1 MNNKKVKIINGPNLN
16 LLGTREPDIY
26 GGTTLAEIENMVKKY
41 VEDNSFA
48 FDLDFFQSNSE
59 GEIVESLQDA
69 GKNFNGVIINA
80 GGLTHTSVIILD
92 CLLAINIPKIEVHI
106 SNPFTREEFR
116 HNSYISK
123 GVNGLICGFG
133 ADSYLLAIDAMH
145 KIV

>member
-1 MNNKKVKIINGPNLN
+1 MNNKKIKIINGPNLN

-41 VEDNSFA
+41 VEENSFS

-69 GKNFNGVIINA
+69 GKNYNGVIINA

-92 CLLAINIPKIEVHI
+92 CLLAINIQKIEVHI

>member
-26 GGTTLAEIENMVKKY
+26 GGITLAEIENMVKKY
-41 VEDNSFA
+41 VKDNSFA

-69 GKNFNGVIINA
+69 GTNCNGVIINA

>member
-1 MNNKKVKIINGPNLN
+1 MINKKIKIINGPNLN

-26 GGTTLAEIENMVKKY
+26 GGNTLVEIENMIKHHVKENSY
-41 VEDNSFA
+41 V

-69 GKNFNGVIINA
+69 GKNCDGVIVNA

-116 HNSYISK
+116 HNSYISR
-123 GVNGLICGFG
+123 GVNGLICGLG
-133 ADSYLLAIDAMH
+133 ANSYLLAIDALH

>member
-1 MNNKKVKIINGPNLN
+1 MKNKKIKIINGPNLN

-26 GGTTLAEIENMVKKY
+26 GGTTLVEIENMIKMYVK
-41 VEDNSFA
+41 ENSYG
-48 FDLDFFQSNSE
+48 FDLNFFQSNSE

-69 GKNFNGVIINA
+69 GRNYNGVIINA

-116 HNSYISK
+116 HNSYLSK

>member
-26 GGTTLAEIENMVKKY
+26 GGTTLAEIENMVKNY
-41 VEDNSFA
+41 VKDNSFA

-69 GKNFNGVIINA
+69 GKTCSGVIINA

>member
-1 MNNKKVKIINGPNLN
+1 MKNKKIKIINGPNLN

-26 GGTTLAEIENMVKKY
+26 GGTTLVEIENMIKMYVK
-41 VEDNSFA
+41 ENSYG
-48 FDLDFFQSNSE
+48 FDLNFFQSNSE
-59 GEIVESLQDA
+59 GKIVESLQDA
-69 GKNFNGVIINA
+69 GRNYNGVIINA

-106 SNPFTREEFR
+106 TNLFTREEFR

-133 ADSYLLAIDAMH
+133 ANSYLLAIDAMH

>member
-1 MNNKKVKIINGPNLN
+1 MKNKKIKIINGPNLN

-26 GGTTLAEIENMVKKY
+26 GGNTLDDIENMIKGYVK
-41 VEDNSFA
+41 ENSFV
-48 FDLDFFQSNSE
+48 FDLEFFQSNSE

-69 GKNFNGVIINA
+69 GKKSDGIIINA

-116 HNSYISK
+116 HNSFISK

-133 ADSYLLAIDAMH
+133 ANSYLLAIDAMH

>member
-1 MNNKKVKIINGPNLN
+1 MINKKIKIINGPNLN

-26 GGTTLAEIENMVKKY
+26 GGNTLVEIENMIKRHVKENSY
-41 VEDNSFA
+41 V

-69 GKNFNGVIINA
+69 GKNCDGVIVNA

-116 HNSYISK
+116 HNSYISR
-123 GVNGLICGFG
+123 GVNGLICGLG
-133 ADSYLLAIDAMH
+133 ANSYLLAIDALH

>member
-1 MNNKKVKIINGPNLN
+1 MNYKKVKIINGPNLN

-41 VEDNSFA
+41 VKDNSFA

-69 GKNFNGVIINA
+69 GKNYNGVIINA

>member
-1 MNNKKVKIINGPNLN
+1 MKNKRIKIINGPNLN
-16 LLGTREPDIY
+16 LLGTREPEIY
-26 GGTTLAEIENMVKKY
+26 GGNTLVEIENMIKNYVKK
-41 VEDNSFA
+41 NSYL

-69 GKNFNGVIINA
+69 GKNCDGVIINA

-92 CLLAINIPKIEVHI
+92 CLLAVDIPKIEVHI
-106 SNPFTREEFR
+106 SNLFTREEFR
-116 HNSYISK
+116 DNSYISK

-133 ADSYLLAIDAMH
+133 ANSYLLAIDAMH

>member
-26 GGTTLAEIENMVKKY
+26 GGTTLAEIENMVKNY
-41 VEDNSFA
+41 VKDNSFA

-69 GKNFNGVIINA
+69 GKNCNGVIINA

-106 SNPFTREEFR
+106 SNPFIREEFR

>member
-1 MNNKKVKIINGPNLN
+1 MKLIIVNGPNLN

-26 GGTTLAEIENMVKKY
+26 GGNTLIEIENMIKNY
-41 VEDNSFA
+41 VEENA
-48 FDLDFFQSNSE
+48 YVFDLDFFQSNSE

-69 GKNFNGVIINA
+69 GKNCDGVIINA
-80 GGLTHTSVIILD
+80 GGLTHTSVIILV

-133 ADSYLLAIDAMH
+133 ANSYLLAIDAMH

>member
-1 MNNKKVKIINGPNLN
+1 MINKKIKIINGPNLN

-26 GGTTLAEIENMVKKY
+26 GGNTLVEIENMIKRHVK
-41 VEDNSFA
+41 ENSYF

-69 GKNFNGVIINA
+69 GKNCDGVIVNA

-123 GVNGLICGFG
+123 GVNGLICGLG
-133 ADSYLLAIDAMH
+133 ANSYLLAIDAMH

>member
-41 VEDNSFA
+41 VKDNSFE

-69 GKNFNGVIINA
+69 GKNYNGVIINA

>member
-26 GGTTLAEIENMVKKY
+26 GGTTLAEIENMVKNY
-41 VEDNSFA
+41 VKDNSFA

-69 GKNFNGVIINA
+69 GRNCNGVIINA

-92 CLLAINIPKIEVHI
+92 CLLAVDIPKIEVHI
-106 SNPFTREEFR
+106 SNLFTREEFR

>member
-1 MNNKKVKIINGPNLN
+1 MNYKKVKIINGPNLN

-41 VEDNSFA
+41 VKDNSFA

-69 GKNFNGVIINA
+69 GTNCNGVIINA

>member
-1 MNNKKVKIINGPNLN
+1 MINKKIKIINGPNLN

-26 GGTTLAEIENMVKKY
+26 GGNTLVEIENMIKRHVKENSY
-41 VEDNSFA
+41 V

-69 GKNFNGVIINA
+69 GKNYDGVIVNA

-116 HNSYISK
+116 HNSYISR
-123 GVNGLICGFG
+123 GVNGLICGLG
-133 ADSYLLAIDAMH
+133 ANSYLLAIDALH

>member
-26 GGTTLAEIENMVKKY
+26 GGTTLAEIENMVKNY
-41 VEDNSFA
+41 VKDNSFA

-69 GKNFNGVIINA
+69 GKNYNGVIINA

>member
-1 MNNKKVKIINGPNLN
+1 MNNKKVKVINGPNLN

-41 VEDNSFA
+41 VENNSYA

-69 GKNFNGVIINA
+69 GKNCNGVIINA

>member
-41 VEDNSFA
+41 VKDNSFT

-69 GKNFNGVIINA
+69 GENNSGVIINA

>member
-41 VEDNSFA
+41 VKDNSFA

-69 GKNFNGVIINA
+69 GNNCNGVIINA

>member
-1 MNNKKVKIINGPNLN
+1 MNIKKVKIINGPNLN

-26 GGTTLAEIENMVKKY
+26 GGTTLVEIENMVKKY
-41 VEDNSFA
+41 VKDNSFA

-69 GKNFNGVIINA
+69 GKNCNGVIINA

>member
-41 VEDNSFA
+41 VKDNSFA

>member
-1 MNNKKVKIINGPNLN
+1 MKNKKIKIINGPNLN
-16 LLGTREPDIY
+16 LLGTREPEIY
-26 GGTTLAEIENMVKKY
+26 GGNTLVEIENMIKSYVKK
-41 VEDNSFA
+41 NSYP

-69 GKNFNGVIINA
+69 GKNCDGVIINA

-92 CLLAINIPKIEVHI
+92 CLLAVNIPKIEVHI
-106 SNPFTREEFR
+106 SNLFTREEFR
-116 HNSYISK
+116 HNSFISK

-133 ADSYLLAIDAMH
+133 ANSYLLAIDAMH